1 MEENQM
7 TVKKRNYAIE
17 IAERTGV
24 SLTDVRKVL
33 AVLKDSKKK
42 VFDDLIKDVDG
53 YYLKGV
59 NPPVRGFINNI
70 DRLDFN
76 LSRLIEARLRNEVEP
91 AKFDDMINSISE
103 LVGNTKKTLAQKINS
118 LAYEKKNKDQEF
130 RQKVAAEAKKKV
142 SSNKDESDDTK
153 QAS

>member
-1 MEENQM
+1 M
-7 TVKKRNYAIE
+7 
-17 IAERTGV
+17 
-24 SLTDVRKVL
+24 
-33 AVLKDSKKK
+33 
-42 VFDDLIKDVDG
+42 
-53 YYLKGV
+53 KGV

-103 LVGNTKKTLAQKINS
+103 LVGNTKTLAQKINS

-130 RQKVAAEAKKKV
+130 RQKVAAEAKKK
-142 SSNKDESDDTK
+142 SFIK
-153 QAS
+153 

>member
-1 MEENQM
+1 MLYLK
-7 TVKKRNYAIE
+7 TAKRF
-17 IAERTGV
+17 
-24 SLTDVRKVL
+24 
-33 AVLKDSKKK
+33 
-42 VFDDLIKDVDG
+42 FDDLIKDVDG

-103 LVGNTKKTLAQKINS
+103 LVGNTKTLAQKINS
-118 LAYEKKNKDQEF
+118 LAYEKKK
-130 RQKVAAEAKKKV
+130 
-142 SSNKDESDDTK
+142 
-153 QAS
+153 